1 MEKWRISIYQDP
13 IDIGQIV
20 EYTLRHFSDASE
32 TGYGQSSYLR
42 MINETGDIHCFLI
55 FRRSRVAPVKY
66 VSVPRLRLTV
76 VSLLVKV
83 SEMLRRELDIPV
95 ASEEF

>member
-1 MEKWRISIYQDP
+1 
-13 IDIGQIV
+13 
-20 EYTLRHFSDASE
+20 
-32 TGYGQSSYLR
+32 
-42 MINETGDIHCFLI
+42 MINETGDVHCCLI
-55 FRRSRVAPVKY
+55 FGRSRVAPVKY

-95 ASEEF
+95 ASEKF